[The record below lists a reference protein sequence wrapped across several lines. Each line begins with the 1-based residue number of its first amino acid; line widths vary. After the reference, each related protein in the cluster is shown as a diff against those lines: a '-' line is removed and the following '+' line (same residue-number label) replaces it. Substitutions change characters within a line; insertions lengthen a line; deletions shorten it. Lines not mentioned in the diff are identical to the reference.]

1 MFGNANPVDGQTQTS
16 QKKRREQKNSKNAII
31 QICDQN
37 GNVQEVDTDKENDML
52 RDYILDQEKK
62 VNVFKEKEGKMIK
75 LLLAVKKRGIDID

>member
-1 MFGNANPVDGQTQTS
+1 M
-16 QKKRREQKNSKNAII
+16 
-31 QICDQN
+31 
-37 GNVQEVDTDKENDML
+37 QEVDTDKENDML